1 MNLLQSSRHIRVREY
16 LICMFAAAFVTLIAT
31 PAVRALAI
39 KANAM
44 AEVRDRDVHDKPTPR
59 WGGLAMFIGVAV
71 GVLLASRLPLMS
83 SVFDTNQTAIGVLAA
98 AAILVI
104 LGLIDDKWPLDAPV
118 KLTVQVFAAGVM
130 AFNGVVISWLPLG
143 STIVLDPTVGVLFTV
158 FLVLVAVNAV
168 NFVDG
173 LDGLAAGVVGIAAF
187 SFFLYAYTLSVVE
200 GYLRATLPTLLSAIV
215 VGVVIGFLPHNFYPA
230 RIFMGDTG
238 SMMLGLIL
246 AAVSIM
252 LIGQLDPAAIDSTAA
267 LPALLPVLLPVFVIG
282 IPLADLLL
290 AIFRR
295 TKAGK
300 NPFTPDKKHL
310 HHLLLERGHTQGG
323 AALIMY
329 STAAVFALPAVSVAF
344 VPVWLSVVSFIIGFG
359 LLLGFL
365 SRRPRSK
372 KFMPVGEL
380 N

>member
-1 MNLLQSSRHIRVREY
+1 
-16 LICMFAAAFVTLIAT
+16 MFAAAFVTLLAT
-31 PAVRALAI
+31 PIARAAAI
-39 KANAM
+39 KANAL
-44 AEVRDRDVHDKPTPR
+44 AEVRDRDVHDRPTPR
-59 WGGLAMFIGVAV
+59 WGGLAMFFGVAV
-71 GVLLASRLPLMS
+71 GILLATKLPLMS
-83 SVFDTNQTAIGVLAA
+83 SVFDANRSALGVLSA
-98 AAILVI
+98 AAILVV
-104 LGLIDDKWPLDAPV
+104 LGLIDDKWPLDAPI

-130 AFNGVVISWLPLG
+130 ALNGVVISWIPLG
-143 STIVLDPTVGVLFTV
+143 STIVLDPTVGVFITV
-158 FLVLVAVNAV
+158 LLVLVTVNAV

-200 GYLRATLPTLLSAIV
+200 GYLRATLPTLLSALV
-215 VGVVIGFLPHNFYPA
+215 VGAVIGFLPHNFYPA

-246 AAVSIM
+246 AAISII

-267 LPALLPVLLPVFVIG
+267 LPALLPVLLPVFVIV

-310 HHLLLERGHTQGG
+310 HHLLLERGHSQGG
-323 AALIMY
+323 AAMLMY
-329 STAAVFALPAVSVAF
+329 ATAAVFALPAVSVAF
-344 VPVWLSVVSFIIGFG
+344 IPIWLSILSFLIGLGLLIGF
-359 LLLGFL
+359 LA
-365 SRRPRSK
+365 RRPRSK
-372 KFMPVGEL
+372 KFTPVGDL
-380 N
+380 R

>member
-1 MNLLQSSRHIRVREY
+1 MNLLQSSRPTRVREY

-98 AAILVI
+98 AAILVT
-104 LGLIDDKWPLDAPV
+104 LGLIDDRWPLDAPV

-200 GYLRATLPTLLSAIV
+200 GYLRATLPTLLSAIL

-238 SMMLGLIL
+238 SMMLGLIM

-252 LIGQLDPAAIDSTAA
+252 LIGQLDPAAIDTTAA

-323 AALIMY
+323 AALLMY
-329 STAAVFALPAVSVAF
+329 SSAAVFALPAVSVAF
-344 VPVWLSVVSFIIGFG
+344 VPIWLSVVSFILGFG
-359 LLLGFL
+359 ILLGFL
-365 SRRPRSK
+365 ARRPRSK
-372 KFMPVGEL
+372 KFIPVGEL

>member
-1 MNLLQSSRHIRVREY
+1 MREY

-98 AAILVI
+98 AAILVT
-104 LGLIDDKWPLDAPV
+104 LGLVDDRWPLDAPV

-143 STIVLDPTVGVLFTV
+143 SIIVLDPTVGVLFTV

-187 SFFLYAYTLSVVE
+187 SFF
-200 GYLRATLPTLLSAIV
+200 I
-215 VGVVIGFLPHNFYPA
+215 
-230 RIFMGDTG
+230 RIH
-238 SMMLGLIL
+238 
-246 AAVSIM
+246 AK
-252 LIGQLDPAAIDSTAA
+252 
-267 LPALLPVLLPVFVIG
+267 
-282 IPLADLLL
+282 
-290 AIFRR
+290 RC
-295 TKAGK
+295 
-300 NPFTPDKKHL
+300 
-310 HHLLLERGHTQGG
+310 
-323 AALIMY
+323 
-329 STAAVFALPAVSVAF
+329 
-344 VPVWLSVVSFIIGFG
+344 
-359 LLLGFL
+359 
-365 SRRPRSK
+365 
-372 KFMPVGEL
+372 
-380 N
+380 

>member
-1 MNLLQSSRHIRVREY
+1 MREY
-16 LICMFAAAFVTLIAT
+16 LICMFAAAFVTLLAT
-31 PAVRALAI
+31 PAARAFAI

-59 WGGLAMFIGVAV
+59 WGGLAMFIGVSV

-83 SVFDTNQTAIGVLAA
+83 SVFDANRTAIGVLAA
-98 AAILVI
+98 ATILVL
-104 LGLIDDKWPLDAPV
+104 LGLIDDRWPLDAPV

-130 AFNGVVISWLPLG
+130 ALNGVVISWLPLG
-143 STIVLDPTVGVLFTV
+143 STIVLDPTVGVLVTV
-158 FLVLVAVNAV
+158 LLVLVAVNAV

-187 SFFLYAYTLSVVE
+187 SFFIYAYTLSVVE
-200 GYLRATLPTLLSAIV
+200 GYLRATLPTLLSALV
-215 VGVVIGFLPHNFYPA
+215 VGAVIGFLPHNFYPA

-238 SMMLGLIL
+238 SMMLGLLL
-246 AAVSIM
+246 AAISIM
-252 LIGQLDPAAIDSTAA
+252 LIGQLDPSAIDSTAA
-267 LPALLPVLLPVFVIG
+267 LPALLPVLIPVIVIA

-310 HHLLLERGHTQGG
+310 HHLLLERGHSQSG
-323 AALIMY
+323 AALLMY
-329 STAAVFALPAVSVAF
+329 ATAAIFAIPAASVAF
-344 VPVWLSVVSFIIGFG
+344 VPVWLAGLMVIIGLS
-359 LLLGFL
+359 LLLVFL
-365 SRRPRSK
+365 FRRPRSTRYV
-372 KFMPVGEL
+372 PVGEL
-380 N
+380 L

>member
-1 MNLLQSSRHIRVREY
+1 VREY

-39 KANAM
+39 KSNAM

-71 GVLLASRLPLMS
+71 GILLASRLPLMS
-83 SVFDTNQTAIGVLAA
+83 SVFDTDQTAIGVLSA
-98 AAILVI
+98 AAILVV
-104 LGLIDDKWPLDAPV
+104 LGLVDDRWPLDAPV

-130 AFNGVVISWLPLG
+130 ALNGVVISWLPLG
-143 STIVLDPTVGVLFTV
+143 STIVLDPTLGVLLTV
-158 FLVLVAVNAV
+158 FLVLVTVNAV

-200 GYLRATLPTLLSAIV
+200 GYLRATLPTLLSALIV
-215 VGVVIGFLPHNFYPA
+215 GAVIGFLPHNFYPA

-238 SMMLGLIL
+238 SMMLGLLL
-246 AAVSIM
+246 AAVSII
-252 LIGQLDPAAIDSTAA
+252 LIGQLDPAAIDATAA

-310 HHLLLERGHTQGG
+310 HHLLLERGHSQEG
-323 AALIMY
+323 AALLMY

-344 VPVWLSVVSFIIGFG
+344 VPVWLSLASFIVGIG

-365 SRRPRSK
+365 VKRPRSK
-372 KFMPVGEL
+372 RFVEVGEL
-380 N
+380 K